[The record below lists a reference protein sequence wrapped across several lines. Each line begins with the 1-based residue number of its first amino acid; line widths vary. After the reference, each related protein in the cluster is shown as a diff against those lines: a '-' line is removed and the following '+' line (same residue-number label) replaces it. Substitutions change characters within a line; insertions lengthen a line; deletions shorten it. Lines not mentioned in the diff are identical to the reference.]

1 VNDVRAWLASASW
14 AFLCGITGSLFL
26 TISLVGLFILF
37 FGALISAMLA
47 PLLML
52 LPAEWQWTG
61 WRFLAVAIAV
71 WLAVVLVFGA
81 IARLA
86 WIRCRAVTFSG
97 TASWPRPSSVIVGIV
112 VALLLLGNVGNLGV
126 RFLPSEPPQYEPSR
140 SDPVTV

>member
-1 VNDVRAWLASASW
+1 VNDLRAWVASAGW
-14 AFLCGITGSLFL
+14 ACLCGISGSLFL

-37 FGALISAMLA
+37 FGALLSAMLA

-61 WRFLAVAIAV
+61 WKFVAVAIAV
-71 WLAVVLVFGA
+71 WLALVLLFGA

-97 TASWPRPSSVIVGIV
+97 TPSWPRATSVVVGIV
-112 VALLLLGNVGNLGV
+112 VALLLIGNVGHVGV
-126 RFLPSEPPQYEPSR
+126 RFLPSDPPQHEPSR